1 MKRLGVAKKRAAS
14 CEAGGDCDA
23 ASDGAVTLRRGYLRR
38 ILRQW
43 QDDVLM
49 CSDLWRGQRVG
60 IVLELE
66 HAFGYVLLSLWARET
81 QTSEF
86 EFIDF
91 FVLKI
96 LSCLFLN

>member
-1 MKRLGVAKKRAAS
+1 M
-14 CEAGGDCDA
+14 
-23 ASDGAVTLRRGYLRR
+23 
-38 ILRQW
+38 
-43 QDDVLM
+43 
-49 CSDLWRGQRVG
+49 G

>member
-1 MKRLGVAKKRAAS
+1 M
-14 CEAGGDCDA
+14 
-23 ASDGAVTLRRGYLRR
+23 
-38 ILRQW
+38 
-43 QDDVLM
+43 
-49 CSDLWRGQRVG
+49 G

-66 HAFGYVLLSLWARET
+66 YAFGYVLLSLWARET

-91 FVLKI
+91 FALKI